1 MTLRQHIT
9 ICFLCFAFFT
19 NAEARSFFSRFAE
32 GWAKFFMSC
41 DTTYITPQKYN
52 ITIQSELSYWHDYY
66 NIRSSET
73 GKRMVIESE
82 PSMVLGGY
90 VFYSILGFGL
100 SWNLND
106 IGKPNGQ
113 TNGTSIR
120 KGFSLHTAR
129 LFAEV
134 FTYSSGKTARITH
147 LSDFDFKDRDRSF
160 SGLDSKVFGV
170 HAFYIFNNRKFS
182 WPAAFGENAVQRKSC
197 GSWTLGF
204 QYNKQDITLN
214 DKELPDYL
222 VNKVDQSLLFRK
234 VNYSDYS
241 ISVGY
246 AFNWVIGRN
255 LLLAIAAQPS
265 IGYRRSNIEG
275 SDFSHNI
282 LNNVSTDLT
291 TRASFF
297 WNNTHL
303 FSGLILELHTYSYR
317 QNTFG
322 LTNTYGTLKFV
333 FGFNCWR
340 KH

>member
-1 MTLRQHIT
+1 MCF
-9 ICFLCFAFFT
+9 ICLAFST
-19 NAEARSFFSRFAE
+19 NAEAKSFFSRFAE

-41 DTTYITPQKYN
+41 DSTYVTPQLYN
-52 ITIQSELSYWHDYY
+52 ITVQSELSYWHDFYH
-66 NIRSSET
+66 IKSKET
-73 GKRMVIESE
+73 KKSMVIESE
-82 PSMVLGGY
+82 PSIVLGGY
-90 VFYSILGFGL
+90 VYYSILGFGL

-106 IGKPNGQ
+106 IGKPNGE
-113 TNGTSIR
+113 TNGTSMR

-129 LFAEV
+129 LFAEI

-147 LSDFDFKDRDRSF
+147 LSDFDLKNRNKSF

-170 HAFYIFNNRKFS
+170 HAFYIFNNKKFS

-204 QYNKQDITLN
+204 QYNKQTVTLN
-214 DKELPDYL
+214 EKELPDYL
-222 VNKVDQSLLFRK
+222 VNKISPSLLFRK

-241 ISVGY
+241 VSVGY
-246 AFNWVIGRN
+246 AYNWVLGRN
-255 LLLAIAAQPS
+255 LLLAISLQPS

-275 SDFSHNI
+275 TDFSHNI

-297 WNNTHL
+297 WNNTRL

-317 QNTFG
+317 QSTLG
-322 LTNTYGTLKFV
+322 LTNTYGTLKLV
-333 FGFNCWR
+333 VGFNCWR
-340 KH
+340 KR